1 MHICKVDRSGIV
13 ARHLHIIWKLMP
25 RDARAT
31 IGSEKNFIYWKHI
44 ADERTSKAEETQ
56 KEVVRIVS
64 HYLLSHNIGTHI
76 DIAAARLSTL
86 LSSTQRKPNYMALPH
101 DNMIDGRWDS
111 TLRDD
116 VRSKEHH
123 TRITSRP
130 FRPSQ
135 EFTSFLNGYQDDECV
150 KWQTKPHTRTH

>member
-76 DIAAARLSTL
+76 DDIAAARLSTL
-86 LSSTQRKPNYMALPH
+86 LSSTQRKPNYMALPN

-111 TLRDD
+111 TLRETYILKNTTHGSLQGPSDLLRNSR
-116 VRSKEHH
+116 VSWTATK
-123 TRITSRP
+123 TTS
-130 FRPSQ
+130 
-135 EFTSFLNGYQDDECV
+135 V
-150 KWQTKPHTRTH
+150 